1 MWEEDAGEG
10 VMEGESAGYLCG
22 RAFGTGPVGEE
33 GEVEEE
39 EEDV

>member
-10 VMEGESAGYLCG
+10 VMVVESAGYLRG
-22 RAFGTGPVGEE
+22 RALRTGPVGEE